1 MKVVINPNQQPR
13 KNYVNLPER
22 EPHKVERQRAKP
34 VQQEDDVLDQEMD
47 VIHEEPELEEAD
59 VEVETQ
65 EENHSFLHSRR
76 APWLFLLV
84 LIVLGGAAYFAVG
97 YEQDLTLERI
107 VVEGNGQLTDQ
118 EIIALADVDRSQ
130 KFYDI
135 DLKEIAGKL
144 MKHSLVKAAYPSRES
159 SPATI
164 VLRIE
169 ERIPVAMLRA
179 ATTGEAM
186 VIDAEGTL
194 LRPKKMSGLKDPESM
209 LNVPLLSGISEKDTA
224 SYLTMTKLVMSLMQ
238 MDSGALIKASD
249 ELKKTSTGAYV
260 LYTSETHTPVF
271 LGSPKDEPFV
281 AALDAE
287 RDPEGVKAKKEEP
300 LFDKQVRLLSGMWK
314 KELAPALRRGGILYV
329 DARFDGQVIVKTK
342 SGSAAPNTAARL
354 KADSTQMA
362 IDANKV
368 SNTRPIA
375 QGQ

>member
-1 MKVVINPNQQPR
+1 MKVIINPQQQPR
-13 KNYVNLPER
+13 KKYVNLPER
-22 EPHKVERQRAKP
+22 EPHKIEHQRSKP
-34 VQQEDDVLDQEMD
+34 VQQIDDELEQEID
-47 VIHEEPELEEAD
+47 LTEEEYELEEAHA
-59 VEVETQ
+59 EAEAP
-65 EENHSFLHSRR
+65 EENHPFLHSRR
-76 APWLFLLV
+76 AQWLFLLV
-84 LIVLGGAAYFAVG
+84 LIVLGGAAYFAIG
-97 YEQDLTLERI
+97 YERDLMLERI
-107 VVEGNGQLTDQ
+107 VVEGNEELTDK
-118 EIIALADVDRSQ
+118 EIVALADIDRSQ

-135 DLKEIAGKL
+135 DLKEITARL
-144 MKHSLVKAAYPSRES
+144 MKHTLVKAAYPSRES

-169 ERIPVAMLRA
+169 ERTPVAMLRIA
-179 ATTGEAM
+179 STGEAM
-186 VIDAEGTL
+186 VLDAEGRL
-194 LRPKKMSGLKDPESM
+194 LRPKRMSGLKDPESL
-209 LNVPLLSGISEKDTA
+209 LNVPLLSGITEKDTA
-224 SYLTMTKLVMSLMQ
+224 SYLAMTKLVMSLME

-249 ELKKTSTGAYV
+249 ELKKTPTGAYV

-271 LGSPKDEPFV
+271 LGSPKDQPFV

-342 SGSAAPNTAARL
+342 SGAAPNTAAHSKL
-354 KADSTQMA
+354 DSTRMA
-362 IDANKV
+362 IDTNKV